1 MINGKRKWLSLHSH
15 SPRTPPGTHPL
26 GYHYK
31 ICAYNA
37 WFVGFRNRG
46 ILPGG
51 SWADIIVY
59 NLEEL
64 GHEYNKPVIDT
75 DFPRR
80 RTLPG
85 A

>member
-1 MINGKRKWLSLHSH
+1 MERGSGFHCI
-15 SPRTPPGTHPL
+15 RTPLEPLQARTPL

-64 GHEYNKPVIDT
+64 GHECNKPVIDT